1 MSQGYILAT
10 GTDEVKRLQLLN
22 QLYGPGT
29 EGLLWRAGL
38 KPGMQVVDIGCGSG
52 NMSCWLAQQVGEGG
66 SVIGV
71 DVSPAQIE
79 QARLQAQSA
88 GLSNVTFVVADA
100 YAPGLTADSFDLVYS
115 RLVLMHLSRPLE
127 ALQQM
132 QALLKPGGRLVC
144 EEMDL
149 TQWLHFPR
157 TEALVRMNQLNLAL
171 GDRRGQHF
179 RLGTSL
185 YQLFLKLGFDQPEV
199 SVNMPVSLRGESKR
213 LIDLTF
219 AQFAPALVKEA
230 LATEAEV
237 ADLTLAIQQFT
248 DDPTAL
254 LGMPMMGQAWAVKS

>member
-10 GTDEVKRLQLLN
+10 GADEVKRLQLLN

-29 EGLLWRAGL
+29 EGLLWQSGL
-38 KPGMQVVDIGCGSG
+38 KPGMQVVEIGCGSG
-52 NMSCWLAQQVGEGG
+52 NIACWLAQQVGEGG

-88 GLSNVTFVVADA
+88 GLSNVTFMVADA
-100 YAPGLTADSFDLVYS
+100 YDPGLTADSFDLVYS
-115 RLVLMHLSRPLE
+115 RLVLMHLTHPLE
-127 ALQQM
+127 ALRQM
-132 QALLKPGGRLVC
+132 QALLKLGGRLVC

-171 GDRRGQHF
+171 GDRRGQQF
-179 RLGTSL
+179 RLGSSL
-185 YQLFLKLGFDQPEV
+185 YQLFLQLGFEPEV
-199 SVNMPVSLRGESKR
+199 SFNMPAALRGESKR

-219 AQFAPALVKEA
+219 AQFGPALVKEE

-237 ADLTLAIQQFT
+237 ADLTLAIKQFT

-254 LGMPMMGQAWAVKS
+254 LGMPMVGQVWAIKS